1 MVRLKTNRY
10 LMSVVEASKH
20 FGIGRDKLYAIVRS
34 QPDVP
39 IIRIGEIV
47 KINVPMFERWLDDCV
62 NEGRE
67 L

>member
-1 MVRLKTNRY
+1 MAKNKY
-10 LMSVVEASKH
+10 LMSIVEASQH

-39 IIRIGEIV
+39 VIKIGDIR
-47 KINVPMFERWLDDCV
+47 KINVPMFEKWLNDCV
-62 NEGRE
+62 REGRE